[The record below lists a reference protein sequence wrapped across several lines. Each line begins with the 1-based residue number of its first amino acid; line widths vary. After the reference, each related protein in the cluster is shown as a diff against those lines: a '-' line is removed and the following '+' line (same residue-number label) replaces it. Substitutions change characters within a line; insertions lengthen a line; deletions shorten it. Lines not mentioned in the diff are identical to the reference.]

1 MKVKNALVYVFVAL
15 LATAPVYGQSST
27 SSSTWVDDFLKRY
40 QPSQVSM
47 TPIAAATTA
56 LAPGQVLRGGTV
68 PIMLQDV
75 INLMLERNLDIQSNR
90 FSPRSSYF
98 SSLVF
103 YRALQPSIRF
113 SGTASRD
120 TSASTTQLNGASA
133 LSQLRHNFAINYS
146 QLLPTGTSLA
156 VDLTTNR
163 VSSNSAFN
171 TYNPSYTGRIT
182 YTLGQHLL
190 RDRGRL
196 VTTRQIT
203 IGQNNE
209 KISETAFEIQVTNLV
224 VQAQKAYWDLV
235 FSNEDLKVK
244 QRSLDVAQ
252 RTLQENQT
260 KVEIGTMAPIDVVQ
274 TRTEVASRRG
284 DLVSS
289 TYSVTNTEDQI
300 KKLISNDKDPSLFLL
315 KLNAQEQ
322 PRQPNSV
329 AIPTLEDAIKIALE
343 NRPELRQAELDLKNK
358 VIDVTYTANQK
369 LPILD
374 MTASYSQ
381 NGTGGTQTI
390 RGGGLG
396 GNQVLQVIP
405 GGVFDELGQIF
416 TFPPSFTNHRY
427 SGYSLGFSL
436 TIPLSNKAAAA
447 DHDRAVT
454 ERQLSESK
462 YNSTVQQILLEVRNA
477 LTQVDMTRAKIET
490 STLTRQLAEQQAEA
504 EQTKFDLGTSTL
516 RFVLEEQRNLAQAQ
530 TAELQSLVNFTKAI
544 VDLDKSMGLTL
555 KRNNIEIDK
564 TLQSP
569 VASTTP
575 ASRNGN

>member
-1 MKVKNALVYVFVAL
+1 M
-15 LATAPVYGQSST
+15 G
-27 SSSTWVDDFLKRY
+27 
-40 QPSQVSM
+40 VSA
-47 TPIAAATTA
+47 TPIAAASA
-56 LAPGQVLRGGTV
+56 LPAGAQILPGGTV
-68 PIMLQDV
+68 PVMLQDV

-103 YRALQPSIRF
+103 YRALAPSIRF

-120 TSASTTQLNGASA
+120 TSQSTTQLNGASA

-163 VSSNSAFN
+163 VSSNSSFN
-171 TYNPSYTGRIT
+171 TYNPSYTGKLT

-196 VTTRQIT
+196 VTTHNI
-203 IGQNNE
+203 IVGQNNE
-209 KISETAFEIQVTNLV
+209 KISETQFELQVTNLV

-244 QRSLDVAQ
+244 QGSLSVAQ
-252 RTLQENQT
+252 RTLDENRT

-274 TRTEVASRRG
+274 TETEVASRRG
-284 DLVSS
+284 DLVTS

-300 KKLISNDKDPSLFLL
+300 KKLISNNNSPSLFLL
-315 KLNAQEQ
+315 RLNAQES

-329 AIPTLEDAIKIALE
+329 VIPTLEDAIKIALE
-343 NRPELRQAELDLKNK
+343 NRPEIRQAELDLKNK
-358 VIDVTYTANQK
+358 VIDVSYTANQK

-374 MTASYSQ
+374 VTASYSQ
-381 NGTGGTQTI
+381 NGTGGTQTV
-390 RGGGLG
+390 RGSGLG
-396 GNQVLQVIP
+396 ANQVLQVIP

-436 TIPLSNKAAAA
+436 TIPLNNKAADA
-447 DHDRAVT
+447 DHDRAVV

-462 YNSTVQQILLEVRNA
+462 YIATQQQILLDVRNA

-490 STLTRQLAEQQAEA
+490 STLTRQLAERQAEA
-504 EQTKFDLGTSTL
+504 EKTKFDLGTSTL
-516 RFVLEEQRNLAQAQ
+516 RFVLEEQRNVAQAQ
-530 TAELQSLVNFTKAI
+530 TAELQSLVNFTKAL
-544 VDLDKSMGLTL
+544 VDLDRSMGLTL

-564 TLQSP
+564 ALQP
-569 VASTTP
+569 QPIASTTIVP
-575 ASRNGN
+575 RNGN